1 MKSDP
6 YTSSTDKVI
15 AWRCQLWTSKAGNES
30 VRVDYTT
37 EFATFP
43 VWHSPSKNS
52 RNMRIWEL
60 FCGAVFG
67 HYIESPQLFMDKI
80 DDFEGIMPK
89 TITSEKD
96 RSSKFY
102 RVFDYNRGEDEIQQL
117 A

>member
-6 YTSSTDKVI
+6 YTVSTDKVI

-67 HYIESPQLFMDKI
+67 YYIESPQLFMDKI